1 MQNDIL
7 FFAEQRNG
15 RIQKISLELAGG
27 AKRLAAQSGG
37 RSIAFLPGRDV
48 SAEAQILLKAGA
60 DAVFTADSPL
70 LAFYSTG
77 LYGALM
83 EQAARNVNPGL
94 ILLGST
100 TIGMDLAPALAVKLD
115 AGLAADCT
123 GLWMEDGV
131 RMARPSLDGITN
143 DTLCCPG
150 GNTVIVTLRPG
161 VLTPLTKEEALS
173 LPAPAPD
180 AVQELKLPEPEEALR
195 MQNGVELLEAELGV
209 KRTDDIT
216 AARVLVAGGRGM
228 GGPAGF
234 ETLGRIAALL
244 GGSVACS
251 RACIE
256 SGWADTACQVGQ
268 TGKTVRP
275 ALYLA
280 CGISGA
286 FQHTT
291 GMEGS
296 GLIISINKNPAAPIF
311 GISDLGIVGNVEVI
325 LPQLIQAL
333 ESYQTIE

>member
-1 MQNDIL
+1 
-7 FFAEQRNG
+7 
-15 RIQKISLELAGG
+15 
-27 AKRLAAQSGG
+27 
-37 RSIAFLPGRDV
+37 
-48 SAEAQILLKAGA
+48 
-60 DAVFTADSPL
+60 
-70 LAFYSTG
+70 
-77 LYGALM
+77 
-83 EQAARNVNPGL
+83 
-94 ILLGST
+94 
-100 TIGMDLAPALAVKLD
+100 
-115 AGLAADCT
+115 
-123 GLWMEDGV
+123 
-131 RMARPSLDGITN
+131 
-143 DTLCCPG
+143 
-150 GNTVIVTLRPG
+150 
-161 VLTPLTKEEALS
+161 
-173 LPAPAPD
+173 
-180 AVQELKLPEPEEALR
+180 
-195 MQNGVELLEAELGV
+195 MQNGVELLKAELGV

-256 SGWADTACQVGQ
+256 SGWADTSCQVGQ

-311 GISDLGIVGNVEVI
+311 DISDLGIVGNVEVI
-325 LPQLIQAL
+325 LPHLIQTL

>member
-1 MQNDIL
+1 
-7 FFAEQRNG
+7 
-15 RIQKISLELAGG
+15 
-27 AKRLAAQSGG
+27 
-37 RSIAFLPGRDV
+37 
-48 SAEAQILLKAGA
+48 
-60 DAVFTADSPL
+60 
-70 LAFYSTG
+70 
-77 LYGALM
+77 
-83 EQAARNVNPGL
+83 
-94 ILLGST
+94 
-100 TIGMDLAPALAVKLD
+100 
-115 AGLAADCT
+115 
-123 GLWMEDGV
+123 
-131 RMARPSLDGITN
+131 MARPSLDGITN

-195 MQNGVELLEAELGV
+195 MQNGVELLEAEMGV

-256 SGWADTACQVGQ
+256 SGWADTSCQVGQ

-311 GISDLGIVGNVEVI
+311 DISDLGIVGNVEVI
-325 LPQLIQAL
+325 LPHLIQTL